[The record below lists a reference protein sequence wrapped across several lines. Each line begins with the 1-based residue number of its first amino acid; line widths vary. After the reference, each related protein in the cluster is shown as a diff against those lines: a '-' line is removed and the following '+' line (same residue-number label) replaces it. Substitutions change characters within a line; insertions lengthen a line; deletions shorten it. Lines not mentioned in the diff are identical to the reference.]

1 MATNPAPAKSA
12 PPPAKSPPPAAAVK
26 SAAPSKGGA
35 PEAPAAAAPRKK
47 PSKLLKPLL
56 GALLLTG
63 AAAGAWFGGL
73 RNHPAMS
80 LEPKSGSSPAKKNA
94 PTFLPLDLFTV
105 NLLDTDRER
114 YLQLGVV
121 IELNDARMLDA
132 VKQKL
137 PIIRSQILMQLAN
150 KRMGDLLG
158 MQAKEKLATDIV
170 ARTRLLIESEA
181 ADKGVEKAHF
191 SQFIIQ

>member
-1 MATNPAPAKSA
+1 VATNPAPAKSA
-12 PPPAKSPPPAAAVK
+12 PPPAKSPPPAAAAK
-26 SAAPSKGGA
+26 GAAPAKGGA
-35 PEAPAAAAPRKK
+35 AEAPAAAAPRKK

-56 GALLLTG
+56 AVLLLSG
-63 AAAGAWFGGL
+63 VAAGAWFGGL
-73 RNHPAMS
+73 RHHPAMAF
-80 LEPKSGSSPAKKNA
+80 EPKPPAAAEKNA
-94 PTFLPLDLFTV
+94 PTFLALDLFTV

-121 IELNDARMLDA
+121 IELNDPKMLDA

-170 ARTRLLIESEA
+170 TRTRLLVASEA

>member
-1 MATNPAPAKSA
+1 VATKPVLARSA
-12 PPPAKSPPPAAAVK
+12 PPPARI
-26 SAAPSKGGA
+26 A
-35 PEAPAAAAPRKK
+35 PEAPAAAAPKK
-47 PSKLLKPLL
+47 NRSKLLKPLL
-56 GALLLTG
+56 GALVLS
-63 AAAGAWFGGL
+63 AVAAGAWFGGL
-73 RNHPAMS
+73 RHHPMLAFDAN
-80 LEPKSGSSPAKKNA
+80 PASPAAKKNA
-94 PTFLPLDLFTV
+94 PTFLPLELFTV

-121 IELNDARMLDA
+121 IELNDARTLDA

-150 KRMGDLLG
+150 KRMADLLG
-158 MQAKEKLATDIV
+158 MQAKEKLALDIV
-170 ARTRLLIESEA
+170 TRTRLLIDSEA

>member
-1 MATNPAPAKSA
+1 MATSPALAKSASPPAKSA
-12 PPPAKSPPPAAAVK
+12 PPAAAAK
-26 SAAPSKGGA
+26 GAAPAKGGA
-35 PEAPAAAAPRKK
+35 PEAPKK
-47 PSKLLKPLL
+47 KRSKLLKPLL
-56 GALLLTG
+56 GALLLSA

-73 RNHPAMS
+73 RHHPMLAF
-80 LEPKSGSSPAKKNA
+80 EPKPAAAAAKNA
-94 PTFLPLDLFTV
+94 PTFLALDLFTV

-137 PIIRSQILMQLAN
+137 PIVRSQILMQLAN

-170 ARTRLLIESEA
+170 ARTRLLVESEA

>member
-1 MATNPAPAKSA
+1 VATSPALVKSA
-12 PPPAKSPPPAAAVK
+12 PPPAKS
-26 SAAPSKGGA
+26 
-35 PEAPAAAAPRKK
+35 AAAAKSATPAKGVAPETSIAGAPKK
-47 PSKLLKPLL
+47 NRSKLLKPLL
-56 GALLLTG
+56 GALLLSA

-73 RNHPAMS
+73 RHHPAMAF
-80 LEPKSGSSPAKKNA
+80 EPGQASTAAHNA
-94 PTFLPLDLFTV
+94 PTFLALELFTV

-158 MQAKEKLATDIV
+158 MQAKEKLAMDIV
-170 ARTRLLIESEA
+170 TRTRLLVESEA
-181 ADKGVEKAHF
+181 TDKGVEKAHF

>member
-1 MATNPAPAKSA
+1 MATTPALAKNA
-12 PPPAKSPPPAAAVK
+12 PPAAAVK
-26 SAAPSKGGA
+26 STAPAKGGT
-35 PEAPAAAAPRKK
+35 PEVQTGGASRKK
-47 PSKLLKPLL
+47 RSALLKPLL
-56 GALLLTG
+56 VTLLLST
-63 AAAGAWFGGL
+63 AAAAAWFGGL
-73 RNHPAMS
+73 RHHPMMAFDPRTAS
-80 LEPKSGSSPAKKNA
+80 AAAKNA
-94 PTFLPLDLFTV
+94 PTFLALDLFTV

-121 IELNDARMLDA
+121 IELNDARVLDT

-158 MQAKEKLATDIV
+158 MQAKEKLAADIV
-170 ARTRLLIESEA
+170 ARTRLLVESEA

>member
-1 MATNPAPAKSA
+1 VATNPALAKSA
-12 PPPAKSPPPAAAVK
+12 PPPAKNAPPAAAVK
-26 SAAPSKGGA
+26 STAPAKGGA
-35 PEAPAAAAPRKK
+35 AEVPAAAAPRKK

-56 GALLLTG
+56 AVLLLSA

-73 RNHPAMS
+73 RHHPMMAFD
-80 LEPKSGSSPAKKNA
+80 PKPASAAAKNA
-94 PTFLPLDLFTV
+94 PTFLALDLFTV

-121 IELNDARMLDA
+121 IELNDARVLDT

-158 MQAKEKLATDIV
+158 MQAKEKLAADIV
-170 ARTRLLIESEA
+170 ARTRLLVESEA